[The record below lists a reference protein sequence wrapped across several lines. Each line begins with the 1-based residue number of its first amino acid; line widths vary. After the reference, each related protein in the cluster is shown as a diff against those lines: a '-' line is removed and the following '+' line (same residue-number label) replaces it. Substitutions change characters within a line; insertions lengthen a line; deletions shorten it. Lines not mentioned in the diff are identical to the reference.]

1 MDNVLEFK
9 YYRRI
14 KKYLYNLIIYN
25 GINLYDRMIDNLI
38 KIIINL
44 LSQIKIMNII
54 IKKNSLAHII

>member
-54 IKKNSLAHII
+54 I